1 MFQVSALFPHFVTE
15 FGVDY
20 KIPPSKAGDDP
31 VKSKAQTPISNR
43 GFDAQFLCTVPHHN
57 PLILD
62 GIVASIDSI
71 RLKFTYSKTGFD
83 FDARERFDTINRLL
97 CRLTSDQLWMMGH
110 FDIEVGPE
118 RGFKIGNYM
127 RTITYKL
134 RDGSSFAVLVGRYC
148 YDSTVKQI
156 APEAIMDFN
165 PNKVTLDFWQTIAR
179 ILSSDAHGISVQR
192 FDLAIDLPIPRNDL
206 QLLQR
211 PGSGYQCFVDPNG
224 AKTEY
229 TGERSHH
236 GAIKLYDKGADL
248 GLPDLICTRCEMTI
262 DGSKY
267 KGIKAHWPTIL
278 SHSPLDLTLDL
289 ADLPFEVRAVI
300 LHPDLHDI
308 LKASVNRNTWTKYK
322 KLIQSYGQTYFTLT
336 DDQIAQIDK
345 YVRGYL
351 ARIKSLK

>member
-1 MFQVSALFPHFVTE
+1 MKKT
-15 FGVDY
+15 
-20 KIPPSKAGDDP
+20 
-31 VKSKAQTPISNR
+31 AQTPISNR

-83 FDARERFDTINRLL
+83 FDARERFDILNRLL
-97 CRLTSDQLWMMGH
+97 YRLNSEQLWMQGY
-110 FDIEVGPE
+110 FDIDVGTE
-118 RGFKIGNYM
+118 RSFKIGNYM

-134 RDGSSFAVLVGRYC
+134 RDGNSFAVLVGRYC

-165 PNKVTLDFWQTIAR
+165 PNKITPDIWQTIAR

-206 QLLQR
+206 QLAER
-211 PGSGYQCFVDPNG
+211 PPSRYQLIKEDG
-224 AKTEY
+224 ATTEY
-229 TGERSHH
+229 LGKRSQH
-236 GAIKLYDKGADL
+236 GHIKLYDKGADL
-248 GLPDLICTRCEMTI
+248 GLPDLICTRCEITI
-262 DGSKY
+262 DGNKY
-267 KGIKAHWPTIL
+267 KGITAHWPTIL
-278 SHSPLDLTLDL
+278 SLSPLDLSLDL
-289 ADLPFEVRAVI
+289 AELPFEVQAVI

-308 LKASVNRNTWTKYK
+308 LKTKVNRNTWTKHK

-336 DDQIAQIDK
+336 DDQSAQIDK
-345 YVRGYL
+345 YVRDYL
-351 ARIKSLK
+351 ARIKSLKL